1 MIVFSFSSDTDAEG
15 SAKVFVAF
23 LVWRGMSVKGRG
35 SDISLT
41 GDSAVCVCQQLGR
54 HLFE

>member
-41 GDSAVCVCQQLGR
+41 GDSAMCVCQQLGR